1 MKIVLILTSLTL
13 LAFGQ
18 YETAKIDMHGGK
30 ESNAYDKK
38 KSFRSSGMGL
48 SLFLDKN
55 ASKKKAK
62 EDKK

>member
-1 MKIVLILTSLTL
+1 MKIVLSLMTLIL

-18 YETAKIDMHGGK
+18 YETGKIDMHGGK

-38 KSFRSSGMGL
+38 KSFRSSSMGL

-55 ASKKKAK
+55 TSKKKDK